1 MQVEPHEGSLPARH
15 SFISVSPLNVVLT
28 AVKKAEDSNALLFRV
43 YESSGKQAEV
53 TLHVPPGGSSVT
65 ATNLMEHPESDD
77 KVALK
82 GDQVTFTVHPWEIQT
97 IRVNYS
103 PSEPTRTA
111 QVP

>member
-1 MQVEPHEGSLPARH
+1 V
-15 SFISVSPLNVVLT
+15 ILT

-53 TLHVPPGGSSVT
+53 TLHVPPGGSSAM
-65 ATNLMEHPESDD
+65 ATNLMEHPETDD
-77 KVALK
+77 KVELK

-111 QVP
+111 QIP